1 MDLDLEKYKNKRI
14 CVAVSGGV
22 DSTVLLYL
30 LKKNE
35 KKYGYFLSAVNFEH
49 GIRGQESLDDSKF
62 VQDICKEWSVPL
74 YFFSENCVEKA
85 KKEKLSLE
93 TASRNF
99 RQFYYQKILAEGQA
113 DFIVT
118 AHHANDEAETVLFR
132 LARGSALS
140 GASGIKKTDGKFIR
154 PLIEKTKDEI
164 LEFAKKHS
172 IPFREDSTNLKR
184 IATRNII
191 RLDVLLKLETII
203 PNATKNLSRFA
214 FLAGQDDEFLYE
226 LSNALISFKDGGGVV
241 AFSDK
246 KPIFTRACLSV
257 MKRMGVEKDYTY
269 IHLDDLYA
277 LQSLRVGAKI
287 SLPKGVEAKKT
298 KEGIFFYEKK
308 DFSVPK
314 VETVEFQ
321 IGKVLLGR
329 YEITVSKTPLDE
341 KTGEKVLRL
350 DMDKL
355 PNDCVFRQ
363 RKTGDVF
370 RKYGGGKKSLKRY
383 LIDKKIPVEQRDM
396 PLLAELNGDTV
407 YAVCGVEI
415 AEEVKVAK
423 ETKTTVYITVKIL
436 GE

>member
-22 DSTVLLYL
+22 DSMVLLYL
-30 LKKNE
+30 LKSTE

-62 VQDICKEWSVPL
+62 VENICKDWSVPL
-74 YFFSENCVEKA
+74 YSFSENCVEKA
-85 KKEKLSLE
+85 SKEKLSLE
-93 TASRNF
+93 TAARNF
-99 RQFYYQKILAEGQA
+99 RQFYYQKILAEEKA
-113 DFIVT
+113 DFIAT

-154 PLIEKTKDEI
+154 PLIEITKEEI
-164 LEFAKKHS
+164 LEIAKKYS
-172 IPFREDSTNLKR
+172 IPFREDSTNYER
-184 IATRNII
+184 IATRNKI
-191 RLDVLLKLETII
+191 RLDVLPELEKMI
-203 PNATKNLSRFA
+203 PGATKNLARFA
-214 FLAGQDDEFLYE
+214 FLANEDDEFLYE
-226 LSNALISFKDGGGVV
+226 LSNALVSFDKENGLVV
-241 AFSDK
+241 FSDK
-246 KPIFTRACLSV
+246 KPIFTRACLTV
-257 MKRMGVEKDYTY
+257 MKRMGVKKDYTY

-277 LQSLRVGAKI
+277 LQSLQTGAKI
-287 SLPKGVEAKKT
+287 SLPKGVEVKKT
-298 KEGIFFYEKK
+298 KDGILFYKK
-308 DFSVPK
+308 SDLSVAGFEPHSFQFGDF
-314 VETVEFQ
+314 T
-321 IGKVLLGR
+321 LGR
-329 YEITVSKTPLDE
+329 YKITVSKTPLDE
-341 KTGEKVLRL
+341 QNGEKIFRL
-350 DMDKL
+350 DLDKL
-355 PNDCVFRQ
+355 PKTCVFRQ

-415 AEEVKVAK
+415 AEEVKITK
-423 ETKTTVYITVKIL
+423 DTKTTVYITVKIL